1 MPAALLDSQLGTLEP
16 LTGDERGV
24 RVENSG
30 PVDEVVSAAVTAL
43 RDIR

>member
-1 MPAALLDSQLGTLEP
+1 MPATLLDSQLGALEP
-16 LTGDERGV
+16 LAVDERGV
-24 RVENSG
+24 RVDNSG